1 MTSLDFAKPNPLL
14 LTVVLLAA
22 VPLAG
27 CGSAATKTGT
37 KSAAST
43 SAAKTTGSTG
53 KTGTAAGGSSLKVT
67 GTPKFA
73 SPSSSDPVKS
83 GTVQIAYRNITIDP
97 DTLRVKTGTTIHWS
111 NFDSVTHNVTSESG
125 PQHFASGSLPAGKG
139 FSVTLTKPGKIDYE
153 CTIHP
158 ATMNGAIEVVG

>member
-1 MTSLDFAKPNPLL
+1 MTSRNFAKPNSLL
-14 LTVVLLAA
+14 FAVALLAI
-22 VPLAG
+22 VPLTG
-27 CGSAATKTGT
+27 CGSSTKSGAKSTAQTAAATSTGSTDKTGT
-37 KSAAST
+37 T
-43 SAAKTTGSTG
+43 
-53 KTGTAAGGSSLKVT
+53 AGGSSLKVT

-83 GTVQIAYRNITIDP
+83 GSVQIAYRNITINP
-97 DTLRVKTGTTIHWS
+97 DTLRVKTGTTIHWT

-139 FSVTLTKPGKIDYE
+139 FSVTLNKPGKINYE

-158 ATMNGAIEVVG
+158 ATMNGSIEVVG

>member
-1 MTSLDFAKPNPLL
+1 MISRDLARASSLL
-14 LTVVLLAA
+14 LAAALLAA
-22 VPLAG
+22 VPISG
-27 CGSAATKTGT
+27 CGSTAAKESPEATTPK
-37 KSAAST
+37 A
-43 SAAKTTGSTG
+43 AAKTTGAAGES
-53 KTGTAAGGSSLKVT
+53 GTAAGGSSLKVT

-97 DTLRVKTGTTIHWS
+97 DTLRVKTGTTIHWT

-125 PQHFASGSLPAGKG
+125 PQHLASGSLPGGKG

-158 ATMNGAIEVVG
+158 ATMNGSIEVLG

>member
-1 MTSLDFAKPNPLL
+1 MTSHDFAKPNQLL
-14 LTVVLLAA
+14 LVVSLLAV

-27 CGSAATKTGT
+27 CGSSTKKTGA
-37 KSAAST
+37 KSTAQTA
-43 SAAKTTGSTG
+43 AAKTTGSTG
-53 KTGTAAGGSSLKVT
+53 KTATAGGSSLKVT

-83 GTVQIAYRNITIDP
+83 GTVQIAYRNITINP
-97 DTLRVKTGTTIHWS
+97 DTLRVKTGTTIHWT

-125 PQHFASGSLPAGKG
+125 PQHFTSGSLPAGKG
-139 FSVTLTKPGKIDYE
+139 FSVTLNKPGKIDYE

-158 ATMNGAIEVVG
+158 ATMNGSIEVVG

>member
-14 LTVVLLAA
+14 LAVALLAA
-22 VPLAG
+22 VALAG
-27 CGSAATKTGT
+27 CGSSATKTGGEST
-37 KSAAST
+37 TQSAAE
-43 SAAKTTGSTG
+43 KTTGSTA
-53 KTGTAAGGSSLKVT
+53 TAAGGSSLKVT

-73 SPSSSDPVKS
+73 SPSSSEPVKS
-83 GTVQIAYRNITIDP
+83 GTVQIAYRNITINP
-97 DTLRVKTGTTIHWS
+97 DTLRVKTGTTIHWT
-111 NFDSVTHNVTSESG
+111 NFDSVTHNVTSQSG
-125 PQHFASGSLPAGKG
+125 PQHFASGSLPAGKD

>member
-1 MTSLDFAKPNPLL
+1 MTSRNFAKPNPLL
-14 LTVVLLAA
+14 LAVALLAA

-27 CGSAATKTGT
+27 CGS
-37 KSAAST
+37 
-43 SAAKTTGSTG
+43 SAAKTATTGTTAARTTGSTG
-53 KTGTAAGGSSLKVT
+53 TTGTAAGGSSLKVT

-73 SPSSSDPVKS
+73 SPSSSEPVKS
-83 GTVQIAYRNITIDP
+83 GTVQIAYRNITIAP
-97 DTLRVKTGTTIHWS
+97 DTLRVKAGTTIHWS

-125 PQHFASGSLPAGKG
+125 PQHFASGSLPAGKS

-158 ATMNGAIEVVG
+158 ATMNGSIEVVG

>member
-1 MTSLDFAKPNPLL
+1 MTSRDFTKPNP
-14 LTVVLLAA
+14 VLLAIALVAA

-27 CGSAATKTGT
+27 CGSSATKTGAT
-37 KSAAST
+37 G
-43 SAAKTTGSTG
+43 TTAPTA

-67 GTPKFA
+67 GTPEFA
-73 SPSSSDPVKS
+73 SPSSSEPVKS
-83 GTVQIAYRNITIDP
+83 GTVQIAYRNITISP
-97 DTLRVKTGTTIHWS
+97 DTLRVKVGTTIHWS

-125 PQHFASGSLPAGKG
+125 PQHFASPSLPAGKG

-158 ATMNGAIEVVG
+158 ATMNGTIEVVK